1 VEEPQENGL
10 TSRAKAIFMIVLAVL
25 LLGTLGVFALLAAT
39 LPTSVPSDERVSAL
53 LADPHLD
60 HHSDRG
66 RSAHPSDVSGLR
78 CFVAS
83 SSQSPGL
90 KLLVGM
96 NVVAPLRTRVAY
108 AAALP
113 GCRCRADRAKAAART
128 RGLSKS
134 TLRAGG

>member
-1 VEEPQENGL
+1 MVKVPQIQAEQPPDGL
-10 TSRAKAIFMIVLAVL
+10 TSRAKAIVVVTLAVL
-25 LLGTLGVFALLAAT
+25 LLGTLRVFALLATT

-83 SSQSPGL
+83 GSQSDSRYL
-90 KLLVGM
+90 
-96 NVVAPLRTRVAY
+96 
-108 AAALP
+108 
-113 GCRCRADRAKAAART
+113 
-128 RGLSKS
+128 
-134 TLRAGG
+134 